1 MYRNPLNAVTKR
13 GMQGTKWIIGG
24 TVLAVVIAAAAAAQ
38 TATPPP
44 AFEVA
49 SVKRYIPQLG
59 PGIQAVAKRDP
70 GPIHFQI
77 SGTRVSVRGNL
88 LALVRLSY
96 DLDASHVRLSPELAD
111 SWVVSEIYE
120 IEARAPGDATPDLA
134 QVREMTQTLLAERFQ
149 LKVSRS
155 NKVMPVYNLIVAPGG
170 PKLKPTTFADDAPQ
184 TKNEGS
190 TRAHAR
196 LRYRNFSMADLVE
209 AVRRQFDRPLLDKT
223 GLTGGFDFTLDYE
236 WQPPPGTPADVAAAM
251 GATDLEPGLPIAASL
266 REQLGLRV
274 VPAREQIEILV
285 IEHAERPSAN

>member
-1 MYRNPLNAVTKR
+1 MFRLPDALSAMVRSAAVLL
-13 GMQGTKWIIGG
+13 MA
-24 TVLAVVIAAAAAAQ
+24 AVAGAQ
-38 TATPPP
+38 TGVPAA

-49 SVKRYIPQLG
+49 SVKLYVLRQR
-59 PGIQAVAKRDP
+59 PGGIREAVMRDP

-77 SGTRVSVRGNL
+77 SGTRVYVRGNL

-111 SWVVSEIYE
+111 SWAVSEIYE
-120 IEARAPGDATPDLA
+120 IEARAPGDATPELA

-155 NKVMPVYNLIVAPGG
+155 NQVMPVYNLMVAPGG
-170 PKLKPTTFADDAPQ
+170 PKLKPAAFADDAPQ

-196 LRYRNFSMADLVE
+196 LRYLNFSMADLVE

-223 GLTGGFDFTLDYE
+223 GLSGGFDFTLDYE
-236 WQPPPGTPADVAAAM
+236 EQPPPGMPADVVAAM
-251 GATDLEPGLPIAASL
+251 GLPDREPGMPVVASL

-274 VPAREQIEILV
+274 VPAREQVEILV
-285 IEHAERPSAN
+285 IEHAERPGAN

>member
-1 MYRNPLNAVTKR
+1 
-13 GMQGTKWIIGG
+13 
-24 TVLAVVIAAAAAAQ
+24 
-38 TATPPP
+38 
-44 AFEVA
+44 
-49 SVKRYIPQLG
+49 
-59 PGIQAVAKRDP
+59 
-70 GPIHFQI
+70 
-77 SGTRVSVRGNL
+77 
-88 LALVRLSY
+88 
-96 DLDASHVRLSPELAD
+96 LAD
-111 SWVVSEIYE
+111 NWATSEIYE
-120 IEARAPGDATPDLA
+120 LEARAPGDATPDLA

-155 NKVMPVYNLIVAPGG
+155 NQVMPVYNLIVAPGG

-196 LRYRNFSMADLVE
+196 LLYLNFSMADLVE

-236 WQPPPGTPADVAAAM
+236 EQPPPGMPADVAAAM
-251 GATDLEPGLPIAASL
+251 GLPDQEPGMPIVASL

-274 VPAREQIEILV
+274 VPAREQVEILV